1 MWDNK
6 GCAFFKLFQTAK
18 NVITVVCLNYAAPPL
33 KIAYIGSSWWN
44 QAGLSFG
51 LPTTSVKT
59 LIQPWCTFSN
69 VTFLPQET
77 DDLTL
82 RTCPTWLVF
91 DWSRALSC
99 VAFGSLGVSSVKGT
113 FLFRTNKCI
122 HVLSHRQRRGW
133 RQRGRLG
140 QKRGIFEWGNL
151 NGSRKR

>member
-1 MWDNK
+1 MHSKDKQCSFIKKTVSKQMQLWDNK
-6 GCAFFKLFQTAK
+6 AASFLGCAFFKLFQTANK
-18 NVITVVCLNYAAPPL
+18 QNSKQNVITVVCLNYAAPPL

-69 VTFLPQET
+69 VSFLPQET

-91 DWSRALSC
+91 DWSCALSC
-99 VAFGSLGVSSVKGT
+99 VARCCWLIG
-113 FLFRTNKCI
+113 C
-122 HVLSHRQRRGW
+122 VLSERYLSLQD
-133 RQRGRLG
+133 
-140 QKRGIFEWGNL
+140 
-151 NGSRKR
+151 